1 MTIFTELASKHLLWF
16 TKKVSQEGLDDS
28 ITELAFTKK
37 VSQEGLDDNIH
48 RTSFKTFTVVRIS
61 QEGLDDNIHR
71 TSFKTF
77 TVVHKKSIPRR
88 FR

>member
-1 MTIFTELASKHLLWF
+1 MVH
-16 TKKVSQEGLDDS
+16 
-28 ITELAFTKK
+28 KK

-48 RTSFKTFTVVRIS
+48 RTSFKTFTVVHKKVS

-77 TVVHKKSIPRR
+77 TVVPKKSIPRR

>member
-1 MTIFTELASKHLLWF
+1 MTIHRTFTELASKHLLWF
-16 TKKVSQEGLDDS
+16 TRK
-28 ITELAFTKK
+28 
-37 VSQEGLDDNIH
+37 
-48 RTSFKTFTVVRIS
+48 IS

-77 TVVHKKSIPRR
+77 TVVHKKVSPRR

>member
-16 TKKVSQEGLDDS
+16 TRK
-28 ITELAFTKK
+28 
-37 VSQEGLDDNIH
+37 
-48 RTSFKTFTVVRIS
+48 IS

-77 TVVHKKSIPRR
+77 TVVPKKSIPRR

>member
-16 TKKVSQEGLDDS
+16 TKKVSQEGLDD
-28 ITELAFTKK
+28 
-37 VSQEGLDDNIH
+37 NIH
-48 RTSFKTFTVVRIS
+48 RTSFKTFTVVRRKVS